1 MLKSLSLS
9 SNSRTALDIV
19 NIVAGLG
26 LLLSPWCLGY
36 AGETSAAWSAWIVG
50 AVVALIAIGALV
62 AFREYEEWANLVL
75 GLWSIV
81 APWALGFAA
90 VTAATWT
97 HVIAG
102 VVVAAL
108 AAGNVWFAHDRPLSR
123 A

>member
-1 MLKSLSLS
+1 MLKSLS
-9 SNSRTALDIV
+9 SNSRPALDIV

-26 LLLSPWCLGY
+26 LFLSPWYLAY
-36 AGETSAAWSAWIVG
+36 TGESYAAWNAWIVG

-75 GLWSIV
+75 GLWSII

-90 VTAATWT
+90 VTAAVWA

-102 VVVAAL
+102 IVVAVL
-108 AAGNVWFAHDRPLSR
+108 AAGNVWFVHNRPLST